1 MLPTG
6 LWWEGESNP
15 TTGVLQL
22 DDALNLRAG
31 GHHLALLHQ

>member
-15 TTGVLQL
+15 TTEVLQL